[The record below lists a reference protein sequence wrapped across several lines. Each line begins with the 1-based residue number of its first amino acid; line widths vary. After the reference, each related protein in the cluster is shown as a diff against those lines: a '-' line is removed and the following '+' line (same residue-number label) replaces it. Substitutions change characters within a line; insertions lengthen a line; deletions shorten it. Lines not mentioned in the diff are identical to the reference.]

1 MPTLERKENG
11 WALGDQLI
19 KSAYNF
25 SEIRTKGIHEYPDN
39 PEYAD
44 YFLTTD
50 DWRLRVKLCRIRFA
64 ADNDN
69 RWHLQTLTHSDCSY
83 YIFSGQGEALLDK
96 DRWVPISA
104 GDLIYWNAG
113 QPSGIRV
120 TDPAEEVWYLAV
132 EGPGPVA
139 IADVDGNLHSVVGN
153 GPPPERTH

>member
-1 MPTLERKENG
+1 MPTLERTEYG
-11 WALGDQLI
+11 WTVGNQVI
-19 KSAYNF
+19 KPVYNF
-25 SEIRTKGIHEYPDN
+25 HDIRERGIEEYPDN

-64 ADNDN
+64 AANDN
-69 RWHLQTLTHSDCSY
+69 PWHLQTLTHSDCSFY
-83 YIFSGQGEALLDK
+83 LLSGRGEALLDK
-96 DRWVPISA
+96 DRWVPVQA

-120 TDPAEEVWYLAV
+120 SDSNDEIWYLSV
-132 EGPGPVA
+132 EGPGPIA